1 MTTIL
6 LSIVLQVL
14 ALHPAG
20 NPDGKVLTM
29 HQAVSGFGVS
39 PKNKAYHWEGDH
51 DLKEGPGAFPRPRKY
66 ILPKYD
72 YRYVKSLF
80 SMKPILLASEI
91 DDSRPIWPQIK
102 EQLMRDIVAGKYPMG
117 SPFPTVRDLA
127 EDAKV
132 NRNTMQRALSEL
144 ENEGLVITNRTSGR
158 TVTMDENLIK
168 LTRGKIAK
176 EKIVSFRQE
185 MEDMGFTMEEII
197 SLMRGSDNEE
207 KGE

>member
-1 MTTIL
+1 MEW
-6 LSIVLQVL
+6 
-14 ALHPAG
+14 
-20 NPDGKVLTM
+20 K
-29 HQAVSGFGVS
+29 
-39 PKNKAYHWEGDH
+39 
-51 DLKEGPGAFPRPRKY
+51 
-66 ILPKYD
+66 
-72 YRYVKSLF
+72 
-80 SMKPILLASEI
+80 I

-197 SLMRGSDNEE
+197 SLMRGSDSDVE

>member
-1 MTTIL
+1 MEW
-6 LSIVLQVL
+6 
-14 ALHPAG
+14 
-20 NPDGKVLTM
+20 K
-29 HQAVSGFGVS
+29 
-39 PKNKAYHWEGDH
+39 
-51 DLKEGPGAFPRPRKY
+51 
-66 ILPKYD
+66 
-72 YRYVKSLF
+72 
-80 SMKPILLASEI
+80 I

-102 EQLMRDIVAGKYPMG
+102 EQLMRDFVAGKYPMG

-197 SLMRGSDNEE
+197 SLMRGSDSDVE